1 MNDENDDKSF
11 VINIEPIT
19 FWKTL
24 SVILAIIL
32 LTLIAWYNVT
42 QTYNFVKSPCDA
54 LEEQIID
61 RKDLWTRH
69 CGLIIN
75 GTAIPGIDYK
85 MLSKITNTTRW
96 D

>member
-1 MNDENDDKSF
+1 MNDENNEKSF

-54 LEEQIID
+54 VEQQIID

-75 GTAIPGIDYK
+75 GTAIPGVDYE
-85 MLSKITNTTRW
+85 MLSKITNYTRW